1 MEEKEVKNASDVDLL
16 RKNMEKEI
24 GEIEKTLAGVGR
36 VNPNNPEDWEPTPND
51 LNVSGADMNESADVM
66 EEYEERYAVEVE
78 LENRLNNI
86 KTALKKMDEGKFG
99 LCEVCNGQI
108 EADRLAANPSSATC
122 KKHLND

>member
-16 RKNMEKEI
+16 RKNIEKEI

>member
-16 RKNMEKEI
+16 RKNIEKEI

-86 KTALKKMDEGKFG
+86 KTALKKMHEGKFG
-99 LCEVCNGQI
+99 LCVDCNGQI
-108 EADRLAANPSSATC
+108 EADRIAANPSSATC

>member
-51 LNVSGADMNESADVM
+51 LNVSGADINESADVM